1 MDDIIKCCL
10 CGYEHFSLTLRHFA
24 THGIS
29 VAEYKKLCGY
39 APEQKLMSN
48 NHVEKVRDNVMKVQ
62 KARKG
67 SKKVADIEEK

>member
-1 MDDIIKCCL
+1 M
-10 CGYEHFSLTLRHFA
+10 RHLA

-29 VAEYKKLCGY
+29 VEEYKKLCGY

-48 NHVEKVRDNVMKVQ
+48 NHVEKVRDNVMKAQ

-67 SKKVADIEEK
+67 SKKIADIEEK